1 MDIKKSINKISA
13 IIDLKGVVDLM
24 QFDYKKVFYV
34 GLIFFIIALFWQ
46 TYDMLIARTLID
58 KYGLNQTWSGI
69 VMAIDNVLAVFLLPV
84 FGAISDKSNHRLGK
98 RTPFII
104 IGTVIAAFAF
114 MGLSFTDEL
123 QTQKI
128 QSTTIVDAHYD
139 VAFHSDDV
147 SLYDSNHWRY
157 VIDMMAEER
166 SLAYELG
173 LITEEQY
180 IEWEQNIY
188 LRMQSLLD
196 GHGDVLNTRTL
207 SNVRDIYYNYLSQR
221 AWEVTAQNPT
231 NLIIFLS
238 IIFVALIGMSIF
250 RSPAIALMPD
260 VTMRPLRSKGN
271 AMMTLMGTAG
281 GFLAI
286 NIIMLSGLNKH
297 TYDSF
302 TRVYIVVGVFMIV
315 ILGVFLWKVKEPAYV
330 KERLDLEKKYQINI
344 SKEEANRQLTSAERK
359 SLYFLLAS
367 VFLWFFGYNAVMTK
381 IADYLPKVL
390 NMEFFNIQIILA
402 QVFVVLMIL
411 PIGILSTYLGR
422 KTMIIIGIIVSTF
435 SLGSVFYLSENTPWL
450 IAIVV
455 GIAGVGWAMIN
466 INSYPMVI
474 EIGRGSNIGQY
485 TGYYYSASMLAQIFT
500 PILSGVLMDAFGRQ
514 VLFPYGAL
522 FVLLSLFTMLLV
534 HHGDALKI
542 KSRNIGVRK

>member
-1 MDIKKSINKISA
+1 
-13 IIDLKGVVDLM
+13 M

-104 IGTVIAAFAF
+104 VGTIIAAFAF

-128 QSTTIVDAHYD
+128 QSTNIVESHYD
-139 VAFHSDDV
+139 VAFHSNDV

-173 LITEEQY
+173 LITERQFSD
-180 IEWEQNIY
+180 WEENIF

-196 GHGDVLNTRTL
+196 SHGDVLNTRAL
-207 SNVRDIYYNYLSQR
+207 SNLRDIYYNYLSLR
-221 AWEVTAQNPT
+221 AWEVTAQNPI
-231 NLIIFLS
+231 NLVVFLA

-250 RSPAIALMPD
+250 RSPAVALMPD
-260 VTMRPLRSKGN
+260 VTSRPLRSKGN

-281 GFLAI
+281 GFLAL

-297 TYDSF
+297 AYDSF
-302 TRVYIVVGVFMIV
+302 TKVYIIVGIFMLV
-315 ILGVFLWKVKEPAYV
+315 ILGIFLWKVKEPAYV
-330 KERLDLEKKYQINI
+330 KKRMDLEKKYHIDI
-344 SKEEANRQLTSAERK
+344 SSEEANRQLTLAEKK

-390 NMEFFNIQIILA
+390 NMEFFNIHIILA

-411 PIGILSTYLGR
+411 PIGILSTYFGR
-422 KTMIIIGIIVSTF
+422 KAMILLGIIISTF

-500 PILSGVLMDAFGRQ
+500 PILSGILMDAFGRQ
-514 VLFPYGAL
+514 ILFPYGTL

-534 HHGDALKI
+534 HHGDSLKI
-542 KSRNIGVRK
+542 KPKHKRVGK